1 VVDLR
6 SLARLSSAQSRLIS
20 PENFDGAKGGGAR
33 AVEGTGAA
41 SAAHLGTGWKIS
53 PSVDIGGHTT
63 FELAAI
69 DGPALITHL
78 WLTTHCVNWRSLI
91 LRAYWDSAD
100 EAAIEVPLGDFFG
113 QGWCEF
119 AQLSSLPIAANPH
132 GGFNSY
138 WPMPVP
144 RHARLTLQNRA
155 PQTATVYYQMSYE
168 IDVDVADSGY
178 LHCQFHRSNPLAPG
192 ALHPILDRVHG
203 AGKYVGT
210 YLAWGANHPGWWGE
224 GEVKFYLDGDEQF
237 PTICGT
243 GTVDFFGGA
252 WNFDVPGQGYTTY
265 STPFLGLH
273 QVIRPDG
280 LYRSHARHTTVHP
293 SQAVAEPV
301 ENDPNRTRWK
311 VKVWDPKRKQ
321 LYGFGNDAM
330 GVPAPA
336 ASGAPVPSGFKSR
349 RCAGYDLAGRDLR
362 RIGIQVAQ
370 VFFANPVGS
379 PPVGGVRSGLIL
391 EHAGGDHQAVARI
404 DPVVGDEALD
414 LPEQRNETLP
424 DAPSD
429 LCGVGDPLIAAYRRV
444 HRLFLSNE

>member
-138 WPMPVP
+138 WPMPAP

-243 GTVDFFGGA
+243 GTEDYFGGA

-273 QVIRPDG
+273 QVIRPNG
-280 LYRSHARHTTVHP
+280 LYRS
-293 SQAVAEPV
+293 Q
-301 ENDPNRTRWK
+301 
-311 VKVWDPKRKQ
+311 
-321 LYGFGNDAM
+321 
-330 GVPAPA
+330 
-336 ASGAPVPSGFKSR
+336 
-349 RCAGYDLAGRDLR
+349 
-362 RIGIQVAQ
+362 
-370 VFFANPVGS
+370 
-379 PPVGGVRSGLIL
+379 
-391 EHAGGDHQAVARI
+391 
-404 DPVVGDEALD
+404 
-414 LPEQRNETLP
+414 
-424 DAPSD
+424 
-429 LCGVGDPLIAAYRRV
+429 RV
-444 HRLFLSNE
+444 HKRLKARRMNFAETHRYVDATAKRRHSPGTPLSS